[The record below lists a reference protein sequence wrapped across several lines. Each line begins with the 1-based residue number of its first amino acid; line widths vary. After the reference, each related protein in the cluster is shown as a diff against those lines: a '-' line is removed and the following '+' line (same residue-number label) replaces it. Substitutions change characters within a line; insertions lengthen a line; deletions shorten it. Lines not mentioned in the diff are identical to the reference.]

1 MEIKLRSFEAKINP
15 DEKIQEVR
23 YLYSIEDSLGL
34 LEINLT
40 IPEESDQV
48 EQFIIHLK
56 DLYKGFKEY
65 IVYHNRWKYRLDID
79 KNKYINEIYL
89 SKIKMY

>member
-1 MEIKLRSFEAKINP
+1 MEIKLRSFEAKINS

-40 IPEESDQV
+40 LPEESDQV

-79 KNKYINEIYL
+79 KNKYINEMYL
-89 SKIKMY
+89 NKIRMY